1 MVLKK
6 VGYYIVKGKCVKV
19 FSMMKINRA
28 GKLVKKKV
36 NYKGKTLKKGTKV
49 YKTKAEC
56 VKALK
61 RKMSKTKSTR
71 SKGKKN
77 VKKSQPR
84 KSSSRHSRHSRF
96 GQRPSCAYALPY
108 FGNMVPTVGKTW
120 SGTQDTGI
128 SSSLWKWP
136 APPSAK
142 AIDMQ
147 QGRWMKVKNLMQ
159 R

>member
-1 MVLKK
+1 MALKK
-6 VGYYIVKGKCVKV
+6 VGYYIIKGKCVKV
-19 FSMMKINRA
+19 YAMKKRNRT
-28 GKLVKKKV
+28 GRLVTKKV
-36 NYKGKTLKKGTKV
+36 NHRGKVIKKGTKV

-61 RKMSKTKSTR
+61 RKMNKRKSTR
-71 SKGKKN
+71 SKSKKL
-77 VKKSQPR
+77 VKRSPSR
-84 KSSSRHSRHSRF
+84 KSRSRRYRF
-96 GQRPSCAYALPY
+96 GQKSSCAYALPY
-108 FGNMVPTVGKTW
+108 FGNMVPSISKTW

-136 APPSAK
+136 APPGAK

-147 QGRWMKVKNLMQ
+147 QGGWIKVKNLME

>member
-1 MVLKK
+1 MSLKK

-19 FSMMKINRA
+19 YSMKKRNRA
-28 GKLVKKKV
+28 GRLVTKKV
-36 NYKGKTLKKGTKV
+36 NYRGKVLKKGTKV

-61 RKMSKTKSTR
+61 RKMNKGKSTR
-71 SKGKKN
+71 SKGKKP
-77 VKKSQPR
+77 VKRSKSPTR
-84 KSSSRHSRHSRF
+84 KSRSRRSRF
-96 GQRPSCAYALPY
+96 GQKSECAYVVPY
-108 FGNMVPTVGKTW
+108 FGNMVPSISKTW

-142 AIDMQ
+142 AIDMR
-147 QGRWMKVKNLMQ
+147 QGGWMKVKNIN
-159 R
+159 

>member
-1 MVLKK
+1 MALKK
-6 VGYYIVKGKCVKV
+6 VGYYIVKGRCVKV
-19 FSMMKINRA
+19 YEIKKRNRA

-36 NYKGKTLKKGTKV
+36 NYKGKVIKKGTKIF
-49 YKTKAEC
+49 KTKAKCLKELKKKMN
-56 VKALK
+56 KANTGRLK
-61 RKMSKTKSTR
+61 
-71 SKGKKN
+71 KKKP
-77 VKKSQPR
+77 VKKSPAR
-84 KSSSRHSRHSRF
+84 TSHSRRSRF
-96 GQRPSCAYALPY
+96 GQKSSCAYALPY
-108 FGNMVPTVGKTW
+108 FGNMVPSISKTW

-147 QGRWMKVKNLMQ
+147 QGGWMKVKNLME